1 MTRLHLVEFPV
12 RLRDFTQWALRRQYL
27 AVPRGDGRGQP
38 RDPDLGYPLHA
49 ALAGLFGAK
58 APRPFRL
65 ALPRHRSRPSNG
77 WSASGAVPLLGY
89 AIEPL
94 DHLLALAQV
103 AERHEELAEVFD
115 LKTTRSRPLPSNW
128 PRGLRL
134 AFDLG
139 ACPVRR
145 RLADRTVRTF
155 SKSERQGSVFSS
167 GGRELDAFQL
177 DAARAEESG
186 VSIPSRD
193 ESYRRWLEE
202 RFHGDRQPPAGAT
215 LIEGSVRIESYR
227 SVRLLRRP
235 SDGRRRTPQ
244 WLTRPEVCFSG
255 QLEVSNSEAFSA
267 FLGRGVGRHCGF
279 GFGML
284 LLKPA

>member
-1 MTRLHLVEFPV
+1 MTRLHLVDIPV
-12 RLRDFTQWALRRQYL
+12 RLREFTQWALQRQYL

-38 RDPDLGYPLHA
+38 RDPDMGYALHA
-49 ALAGLFGAK
+49 ALTGLFGVK

-65 ALPRHRSRPSNG
+65 ALPRHRGRPSNG
-77 WSASGAVPLLGY
+77 LSASGAVPLLGY
-89 AIEPL
+89 VSEPL

-103 AERHEELAEVFD
+103 AERHEELADVFD
-115 LKTTRSRPLPSNW
+115 LKRTRSRPLPPRW
-128 PRGLRL
+128 PPGLRL

-145 RLADRTVRTF
+145 RLAGRALRTN
-155 SKSERQGSVFSS
+155 SKSERQGSVYSS
-167 GGRELDAFQL
+167 SGRELDAFQL

-186 VSIPSRD
+186 VSIPSRE
-193 ESYRRWLEE
+193 ESYRRWLGE
-202 RFHGDRQPPAGAT
+202 RFLDRQSSAGAT
-215 LIEGSVRIESYR
+215 LVEGSVRIESYR

-235 SDGRRRTPQ
+235 ADGRRRTPQ

-255 QLEVSNSEAFSA
+255 QLEVSDSEAFSA

>member
-1 MTRLHLVEFPV
+1 MIRLHLVDIPV

-27 AVPRGDGRGQP
+27 AVPRGGGRGQP
-38 RDPDLGYPLHA
+38 RDPDLGYALHA
-49 ALAGLFGAK
+49 ALTGLFGGK

-65 ALPRHRSRPSNG
+65 ALPRHRGRPSNG
-77 WSASGAVPLLGY
+77 SSVSRAVPLLGY
-89 AIEPL
+89 ASEPM

-103 AERHEELAEVFD
+103 AEHHEELADVFD
-115 LKTTRSRPLPSNW
+115 LKRTRSRPLPPSW

-134 AFDLG
+134 AFDLE

-145 RLADRTVRTF
+145 RLADRTVRTN
-155 SKSERQGSVFSS
+155 SRSERQGSVFSS

-186 VSIPSRD
+186 VSIPSR
-193 ESYRRWLEE
+193 EVSYRRWLEE
-202 RFHGDRQPPAGAT
+202 RFHGDRQSPAGAT
-215 LIEGSVRIESYR
+215 LVEGSVRIESYR

-244 WLTRPEVCFSG
+244 WLTRPEVGFSG
-255 QLEVSNSEAFSA
+255 QLKVSDSEAFSA